1 MTESNRRAWTAA
13 IFATMALTGAAMMA
27 RGPIIPHL
35 GTTFGA
41 PEWQLGLI
49 APAGTAGYLVVIS
62 VVGFGAGH
70 LDPRRFVLLGMV
82 GSVVCLLAMAVAP
95 LLAVFLLAVLVRGT
109 MNGVVR
115 GLNRPLLSHFYPE
128 RRGRVYSYYDM
139 TWAAGAV
146 VGPLAVV
153 GAVALGNWRLA
164 YVGMAAVMVALA
176 VAVWRLDAPDVESE
190 EEPIDW
196 GEVLALLRRPE
207 IVAMIAAM
215 FFATGVEGGLFTWLP
230 TYAEGELPPS
240 LAGITLS
247 VMIAGYVPG
256 RFVYGRLAD
265 RVGYLPLLVGILLL
279 LVPAFWAFLAADGPR
294 LLAAVAAV
302 GALISGVY
310 PLLLSYATEAVPHHS
325 GPVTA
330 LAAVSSS
337 LGVGIVPAVMGGV
350 ISGSNVGAAM
360 RLLLGPIVLALVVLV
375 VARVAERRRDRAEAT
390 A

>member
-1 MTESNRRAWTAA
+1 MTASNRRAWTAA

-82 GSVVCLLAMAVAP
+82 GSAVCLLAMAAAP
-95 LLAVFLLAVLVRGT
+95 LLAVFLTAVLVRGT

-115 GLNRPLLSHFYPE
+115 GLNRPVLSHFYPE

-153 GAVALGNWRLA
+153 GAVALGNWRIA
-164 YVGMAAVMVALA
+164 YVGMAAVMAVLA
-176 VAVWRLDAPDVESE
+176 VAVWRLDAPAVESE

-196 GEVLALLRRPE
+196 GEVLGLLRRPE
-207 IVAMIAAM
+207 IAAMIVAM

-230 TYAEGELPPS
+230 TYAAGELPPS

-256 RFVYGRLAD
+256 RAVYGRLAE
-265 RVGYLPLLVGILLL
+265 RVGYLPLLVGILLAL
-279 LVPAFWAFLAADGPR
+279 LPAFWAFLAADGR
-294 LLAAVAAV
+294 WLLAAVAAV

-360 RLLLGPIVLALVVLV
+360 RLLLGPIVLALAVLV
-375 VARVAERRRDRAEAT
+375 VARVAERRRDRAEA
-390 A
+390 AA

>member
-1 MTESNRRAWTAA
+1 
-13 IFATMALTGAAMMA
+13 MALTGAAMMA

-82 GSVVCLLAMAVAP
+82 GSAVCLLAMAAAP
-95 LLAVFLLAVLVRGT
+95 LLAVFLTAVLVRGT

-115 GLNRPLLSHFYPE
+115 GLNRPVLSHFYPE

-153 GAVALGNWRLA
+153 GAVALGNWRIA
-164 YVGMAAVMVALA
+164 YVGMAAVMAVLA
-176 VAVWRLDAPDVESE
+176 VAVWRLDAPAVESE

-196 GEVLALLRRPE
+196 GEVLGLLRRPE
-207 IVAMIAAM
+207 IAAMIVAM

-230 TYAEGELPPS
+230 TYAAGELPPS

-256 RFVYGRLAD
+256 RAVYGRLAE
-265 RVGYLPLLVGILLL
+265 RVGYLPLLVGILLAL
-279 LVPAFWAFLAADGPR
+279 LPAFWAFLAADGR
-294 LLAAVAAV
+294 WLLAAVAAV

-360 RLLLGPIVLALVVLV
+360 RLLLGPIVLALAVLV
-375 VARVAERRRDRAEAT
+375 VARVAERRRDRAEA
-390 A
+390 AA